1 MSVRVDDTNSRL
13 STLRAM
19 NRQKGFQ
26 GNSLTA
32 DIVTCGSKLEQVG
45 DGIRTL
51 IDYLLELQNKYRSS
65 SRQLCAEDEVDKF
78 VKFLDYIAEDRLP
91 LLMENRNAMSTID
104 AEQLGLEPLIS
115 KLKEAANRRKTWK
128 LPPTKR
134 KRVLKTFQQELR
146 KLFSLTF
153 TRTMILREQ
162 CNDWDVHKRLADK
175 EVEDKR
181 RQLKDEFLDPVT
193 GELMCDPVKGSD
205 GFTYDRWTF
214 IDDNL
219 TRSHFNRTSDAPLS
233 IACDDV
239 NVRSRLFEK
248 YQNSGVEERFR
259 DRRRQF
265 REHAIMLAKHG
276 GPYRDSEVLKM
287 LDHVLLW
294 DFDDAECRRLRDARV
309 ERLRLRRRQSVT
321 TIYPRDPW
329 TDAASMAIPLPS
341 RPIHRWL
348 QLMLRRLRSA
358 GSLLYSNLCE
368 PISQLFGTTLPSAA
382 LDLLRSWRA
391 IPSACLVI
399 LRDECIPTCQRF
411 WRTLQSAGS
420 TLFHRFCLPIHHR
433 SYRLYQSLVS
443 L

>member
-1 MSVRVDDTNSRL
+1 
-13 STLRAM
+13 M

-26 GNSLTA
+26 APGLTA
-32 DIVTCGSKLEQVG
+32 AVVTCGSKLEQVG

-51 IDYLLELQNKYRSS
+51 IDYLLELQKQHRSS
-65 SRQLCAEDEVDKF
+65 SRCSFAEDEVDKF
-78 VKFLDYIAEDRLP
+78 VKFLDYIAEDQLP
-91 LLMENRNAMSTID
+91 LLKENRYAMSLID

-115 KLKEAANRRKTWK
+115 KLKEAANRKKTWK
-128 LPPTKR
+128 ISPTKR

-162 CNDWDVHKRLADK
+162 CNDWDVQTRLADK

-219 TRSHFNRTSDAPLS
+219 TRSHFDRTSDTPLS

-248 YQNSGVEERFR
+248 HQSSGVEEMFR
-259 DRRRQF
+259 DRRRRY
-265 REHAIMLAKHG
+265 REHAIMLAKHR

-309 ERLRLRRRQSVT
+309 ERLRLPRRQSVT

-329 TDAASMAIPLPS
+329 SDAASIASLHPSGPIP
-341 RPIHRWL
+341 RWF
-348 QLMLRRLRSA
+348 QLLLRRLRSA
-358 GSLLYSNLCE
+358 GSLL
-368 PISQLFGTTLPSAA
+368 F
-382 LDLLRSWRA
+382 R
-391 IPSACLVI
+391 
-399 LRDECIPTCQRF
+399 
-411 WRTLQSAGS
+411 
-420 TLFHRFCLPIHHR
+420 RFCLPIYHR
-433 SYRLYQSLVS
+433 SYRLYLSLAS